1 MNRNERA
8 AVAAQTDQI
17 ISQGWYV
24 APSGARV
31 EIAAAVTAAVAGTR
45 MYQPEELSR
54 AVPAGEGS
62 RAITVTGEST
72 LAAAA
77 RLMRAGDGAVAC
89 LNFASAKHPG
99 GGYRSG
105 AQAQEE
111 SLARSSAL
119 VAALSAVPE
128 FYAFHQRQRDPRYS
142 HRVVHSPAVPVF
154 RDDSG
159 RLLERPYQVGFLTA
173 AAPNAGAITDA
184 THLAEVPRLL
194 RERAARVVAVAH
206 QHGYRRLVL
215 GAWGCGVF
223 RNDPAVVAQ
232 AFAVVLAGAA
242 PFEQVVFAVLDNSAG
257 ATQLAAFRAAFE
269 G

>member
-8 AVAAQTDQI
+8 AVGAHTDQI
-17 ISQGWYV
+17 VSRGWYE

-31 EIAAAVTAAVAGTR
+31 EIAAEVSTAVAGTHL
-45 MYQPEELSR
+45 YQPGDL
-54 AVPAGEGS
+54 AVTAGGGGS
-62 RAITVTGEST
+62 ATAITVTGEST

-77 RLMRAGDGAVAC
+77 RLVGSGEGAVTC

-119 VAALSAVPE
+119 VATLSTVPE

-159 RLLERPYQVGFLTA
+159 ALLERPYQVGFLTA
-173 AAPNAGAITDA
+173 AAPNAGAITDPV
-184 THLAEVPRLL
+184 HLAEVPRLL
-194 RERAARVVAVAH
+194 RERAAAVLAVAH

-223 RNDPAVVAQ
+223 RNDPAVVAD
-232 AFAVVLAGAA
+232 AFAVALAEAA
-242 PFEQVVFAVLDNSAG
+242 PFDQVVFAVLDNSPG
-257 ATQLAAFRAAFE
+257 ATQLTAFRAVFA